1 MDEMKSL
8 YLRKPQWFTNEL
20 PAQWYAMLPRRGNLE
35 VTSFSSNVL
44 TRARSIFS
52 RPKLHDAFTETINMQ
67 TEVPEN

>member
-20 PAQWYAMLPRRGNLE
+20 PAQWYAMLPTRMNLA
-35 VTSFSSNVL
+35 VTSFYSKVT
-44 TRARSIFS
+44 TRANSTFS

>member
-1 MDEMKSL
+1 MKSL
-8 YLRKPQWFTNEL
+8 YLRKPQWFTNEI
-20 PAQWYAMLPRRGNLE
+20 PAQWYAMLPRGGNLE

-52 RPKLHDAFTETINMQ
+52 RLKLHDAFTETINMQ